1 MLRRP
6 HHEHLNEMRCYC
18 AHRCVGERGYCVFAA
33 ILARCNDTAGGF
45 ALSCDGAQRHHSFGF
60 DCSQYGIAAR
70 RDGYALKIKAKS
82 GTYVFCKTDATV
94 GSRFTKESCVDVDK
108 FVLMQQQKQ
117 RDQAY
122 MRTTIQ
128 GLQCDLKMGC

>member
-1 MLRRP
+1 VLGSAATAFAQQSSPGVTIQPVVSASPPTAPNATATSATTAPSTESQGQQTDNARP
-6 HHEHLNEMRCYC
+6 TLEIIKE
-18 AHRCVGERGYCVFAA
+18 AH
-33 ILARCNDTAGGF
+33 
-45 ALSCDGAQRHHSFGF
+45 
-60 DCSQYGIAAR
+60 

-82 GTYVFCKTDATV
+82 GAYVFCKTDATV
-94 GSRFTKESCVDVDK
+94 GSRFTKESCVDADK